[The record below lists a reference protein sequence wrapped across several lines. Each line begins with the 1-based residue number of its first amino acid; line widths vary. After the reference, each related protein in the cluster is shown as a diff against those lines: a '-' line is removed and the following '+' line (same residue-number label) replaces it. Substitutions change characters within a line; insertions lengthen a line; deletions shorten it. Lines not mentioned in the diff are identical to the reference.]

1 MIFLIFSREEW
12 LADIE
17 LVKDTT
23 KGPHVNG
30 CRVGDA
36 KNDLRS
42 TIEST
47 LDICVDL
54 LVLKAA

>member
-1 MIFLIFSREEW
+1 MILLIFSGEEW

-17 LVKDTT
+17 LVKDAT
-23 KGPHVNG
+23 KGPHVNS

-36 KNDLRS
+36 KNDLGS

-54 LVLKAA
+54 LVLEAA